1 MKLQRE
7 NKFKKMIVS
16 NIYKGLI
23 IAGIGVLGFSFFP
36 TAFKLL
42 DIHFSNN
49 KQNDVVAAAINPDY
63 NSNSDI
69 IYDNNQNNLT
79 DSETATPI
87 EETSKYDFEKL
98 RETNP
103 NIIAVIEGSCFEG
116 GYYPVVATNSNDDM
130 TYYTR
135 HSVDNQYS
143 VTGTLFMD
151 CTNNKDDQV
160 TRIWGHNFNN
170 DGKNMFTGLANTCQ
184 DQATFDNTLRNDNSL
199 KLYTE
204 DGEYD
209 LDVAACII
217 NDPRTQ
223 GLGNYGDQN
232 AFLNDM
238 TNIQNSSVI
247 QTDTKIE
254 AGDEVLILS
263 TCTDIGST
271 TDPYNRISV
280 YCKKTPTKTY
290 KMNQGKTL

>member
-1 MKLQRE
+1 
-7 NKFKKMIVS
+7 MIVS

>member
-49 KQNDVVAAAINPDY
+49 KQNDVVATAINPDY

>member
-87 EETSKYDFEKL
+87 EETNKYDFEKL

-254 AGDEVLILS
+254 ANDEVLILS

>member
-116 GYYPVVATNSNDDM
+116 GYYPVVATSSNDDM

-143 VTGTLFMD
+143 VTGTLFM
-151 CTNNKDDQV
+151 V
-160 TRIWGHNFNN
+160 
-170 DGKNMFTGLANTCQ
+170 
-184 DQATFDNTLRNDNSL
+184 
-199 KLYTE
+199 
-204 DGEYD
+204 
-209 LDVAACII
+209 
-217 NDPRTQ
+217 
-223 GLGNYGDQN
+223 
-232 AFLNDM
+232 
-238 TNIQNSSVI
+238 
-247 QTDTKIE
+247 
-254 AGDEVLILS
+254 
-263 TCTDIGST
+263 
-271 TDPYNRISV
+271 
-280 YCKKTPTKTY
+280 
-290 KMNQGKTL
+290 

>member
-87 EETSKYDFEKL
+87 EETNKYDFEKL

-103 NIIAVIEGSCFEG
+103 NIIAIIEGSCFEG

-135 HSVDNQYS
+135 HSIDNQYS

-209 LDVAACII
+209 LYVAACII

-254 AGDEVLILS
+254 ANDEVLILS

-271 TDPYNRISV
+271 NDSYNRISV
-280 YCKKTPTKTY
+280 YCKKTPTKIY
-290 KMNQGKTL
+290 QMNQGKTL

>member
-135 HSVDNQYS
+135 HSIDNQYS

-254 AGDEVLILS
+254 ANDEVLILS

-271 TDPYNRISV
+271 NDPYNRISV
-280 YCKKTPTKTY
+280 YCKKTPTKIY
-290 KMNQGKTL
+290 QMNQGKTL

>member
-103 NIIAVIEGSCFEG
+103 NIIAIIEGSCFEG

-135 HSVDNQYS
+135 HSIDNQYS

-254 AGDEVLILS
+254 ANDEVLILS
-263 TCTDIGST
+263 TRTDIGST
-271 TDPYNRISV
+271 NDPYNRISV
-280 YCKKTPTKTY
+280 YCKKTPTKIY
-290 KMNQGKTL
+290 QMNQGKTL

>member
-23 IAGIGVLGFSFFP
+23 VAGIGVLGFSFFP
-36 TAFKLL
+36 TAFKLI
-42 DIHFSNN
+42 DISLSNSR
-49 KQNDVVAAAINPDY
+49 QNEVIAAAINPDY
-63 NSNSDI
+63 NPNSDI
-69 IYDNNQNNLT
+69 IYDNTQNNLT

-87 EETSKYDFEKL
+87 EESKYDFEKL

-135 HSVDNQYS
+135 HSIDNQYS
-143 VTGTLFMD
+143 TAGTLFMD
-151 CTNNKDDQV
+151 YTNNKDDQV

-170 DGKNMFTGLANTCQ
+170 DGKNMFTGLANACQ
-184 DQATFDNTLRNDNSL
+184 DQATFDSTLRNDNSL

-204 DGEYD
+204 EGEYD
-209 LDVAACII
+209 LDVVSCIV

-223 GLGNYGDQN
+223 GLGNFSDQN

-238 TNIQNSSVI
+238 TNIQNSSII

-263 TCTDIGST
+263 TCTDLGSAS
-271 TDPYNRISV
+271 DPYNRISV
-280 YCKKTPTKTY
+280 YCKKTPTKIY
-290 KMNQGKTL
+290 QINQGKTL

>member
-23 IAGIGVLGFSFFP
+23 VAGIGVLGFSFFP
-36 TAFKLL
+36 NAFKLI
-42 DIHFSNN
+42 DITLSNN

-63 NSNSDI
+63 NPNSDI
-69 IYDNNQNNLT
+69 IYDNTQNNLT
-79 DSETATPI
+79 DSETAIPV
-87 EETSKYDFEKL
+87 EESKYDFEKL

-170 DGKNMFTGLANTCQ
+170 DGKNMFTGLANACQ
-184 DQATFDNTLRNDNSL
+184 DQATFDSTLRNDNSL

-204 DGEYD
+204 EGEYD
-209 LDVAACII
+209 LDVASCIV
-217 NDPRTQ
+217 NNPRTQ
-223 GLGNYGDQN
+223 GLGNFSDQN

-238 TNIQNSSVI
+238 TNIQNSSII

-280 YCKKTPTKTY
+280 YCKKTPTKIY
-290 KMNQGKTL
+290 QINQGKTL

>member
-1 MKLQRE
+1 MKLQKE
-7 NKFKKMIVS
+7 NKFKEMIVS
-16 NIYKGLI
+16 NIHKGLI

-49 KQNDVVAAAINPDY
+49 KQNEVVATAINPDY
-63 NSNSDI
+63 NPNSGA
-69 IYDNNQNNLT
+69 IYDNTQNNLT
-79 DSETATPI
+79 DSETAIPV
-87 EETSKYDFEKL
+87 EENSKYDFEKL

-116 GYYPVVATNSNDDM
+116 GYYPVVSTNSNEDM
-130 TYYTR
+130 TYYTK
-135 HSVDNQYS
+135 HSIDNQYS
-143 VTGTLFMD
+143 TTGTLFMD

-160 TRIWGHNFNN
+160 TRIWGHNFHN

-184 DQATFDNTLRNDNSL
+184 NQATFDSTLRNDNSL

-209 LDVAACII
+209 LDVAACIV

-238 TNIQNSSVI
+238 TNIQKSSVI

-254 AGDEVLILS
+254 ANDEILILS
-263 TCTDIGST
+263 TCTNLGSAN
-271 TDPYNRISV
+271 DPYNRISV
-280 YCKKTPTKTY
+280 YCKKTPTKIY
-290 KMNQGKTL
+290 QMNQGKTL

>member
-49 KQNDVVAAAINPDY
+49 KQNDVVATAINPDY

-254 AGDEVLILS
+254 ASDEVLILS

>member
-103 NIIAVIEGSCFEG
+103 NIIAIIEGSCFEG

-135 HSVDNQYS
+135 HSIDNQYS
-143 VTGTLFMD
+143 TTGTLFMD

-254 AGDEVLILS
+254 ANDEVLILS
-263 TCTDIGST
+263 TCTNLGSAN
-271 TDPYNRISV
+271 DPYNRISV
-280 YCKKTPTKTY
+280 YCKKTPTKIY
-290 KMNQGKTL
+290 QMNQGKTL

>member
-23 IAGIGVLGFSFFP
+23 VVGIGVLGFSFFP
-36 TAFKLL
+36 TAFKLI
-42 DIHFSNN
+42 DISLSNSR
-49 KQNDVVAAAINPDY
+49 QNEVIAAAINPDY
-63 NSNSDI
+63 NPNSDI
-69 IYDNNQNNLT
+69 IYDNTQNNLT

-87 EETSKYDFEKL
+87 EESKYDFEKL

-135 HSVDNQYS
+135 HSIDNQYS
-143 VTGTLFMD
+143 TAGTLFMD
-151 CTNNKDDQV
+151 YTNNKDDQV

-170 DGKNMFTGLANTCQ
+170 DGKNMFTGLANACQ
-184 DQATFDNTLRNDNSL
+184 DQATFDSTLRNDNSL

-204 DGEYD
+204 EGEYD
-209 LDVAACII
+209 LDVVSCIV

-223 GLGNYGDQN
+223 GLGNFSDQN

-238 TNIQNSSVI
+238 TNIQNSSII

-263 TCTDIGST
+263 TCTDLGSAS
-271 TDPYNRISV
+271 DPYNRISV
-280 YCKKTPTKTY
+280 YCKKTPTKIY
-290 KMNQGKTL
+290 QINQGKTL